1 MKFLKKIGCGLLAF
15 VCTFVSEVGA
25 QSRVVPDEP
34 AVPHFIQLQR
44 SGNGTFS
51 GEAVSSQTVLSEQ
64 IRYDF
69 AHGEQI
75 RLEATADPGSKLTRI
90 TEIGPDGREVDL
102 NLSGLPADKSFSF
115 DYYLNYS
122 VVLKAYFTTK
132 SYAVNWQ
139 LTNLRTDYQPTTAE
153 HGTTFEFTLIPDVGY
168 RLPENIEIGHWEN
181 GKEYTYDSQTGR
193 VVLHVGLEYAITIC
207 AEAEEIL
214 EPDINLKWN
223 SFAGRYFETNV
234 VADAQC
240 GIQIKNSDA
249 VFLFRYVVQDY
260 DSWKDVLNMEYADN
274 LDMNGAKQFDF
285 SEDGTVDILS
295 SATAL
300 LPDAYNTYFRFS
312 SGKAGLLQFDIEVYD
327 ESGTTLYAT
336 LKDIQAYFVD
346 PVQITVTPG
355 IQGYVGED
363 IAFDLVVTGLDD
375 ALTVGRRGT
384 LFMEMDASDTLG
396 NGTLQTDDIHLSYDG
411 TRIDW
416 QEKNGVFYGSVD
428 LGILENNHSYPFVL
442 NSSVPLSAVNKIKFG
457 LSDDRYEL
465 PGLSGNEAFPEVV
478 EKEIAFT
485 VSLPE
490 LVGAQT
496 DPVAGTYTVVSGG
509 EFAFRIVLDED
520 YDQSVPVVRVSG
532 QTILPD
538 ADGYYRIVVDRAI
551 SIEITGI
558 ELNPTG
564 VNTVSG
570 KAEAHVG
577 IHSGKVRV
585 DVAWPSVVRVF
596 DLSGKSHGVLQV
608 DSGATYLNLPSGGTY
623 MILIGE
629 RTFKVCF

>member
-90 TEIGPDGREVDL
+90 TEIGSDGREIDL
-102 NLSGLPADKSFSF
+102 DLSGLPTDKNFSF

-168 RLPENIEIGHWEN
+168 RLPESIEIGHWEN

-214 EPDINLKWN
+214 EPDIHLKWN

-260 DSWKDVLNMEYADN
+260 DSWKDILNMEYADN

-336 LKDIQAYFVD
+336 LKDIQVCFAD
-346 PVQITVTPG
+346 PVQLTVQPG
-355 IQGYVGED
+355 IQGYVDED
-363 IAFDLVVTGLDD
+363 IVFNLAVNGLDET
-375 ALTVGRRGT
+375 LSVGHSGT
-384 LFMEMDASDTLG
+384 LFIEMDAADAFG
-396 NGTLQTDDIHLSYDG
+396 NGILGIDDVRLFCGG
-411 TRIDW
+411 TQIVW
-416 QEKNGVFYGSVD
+416 QEKDGVFYGVVD
-428 LGILENNHSYPFVL
+428 LGIMENNCSYPFVM
-442 NSSVPLSAVNKIKFG
+442 NSSVPLSVTNKIKFS

-465 PGLSGNEAFPEVV
+465 PVLSGNEVFPEIV
-478 EKEIAFT
+478 EKKNTFM
-485 VSLPE
+485 VLLPE
-490 LVGAQT
+490 LIGAQT
-496 DPVAGTYTVVSGG
+496 DPVTGIYPVDAGEKFS
-509 EFAFRIVLDED
+509 FRIILDDE
-520 YDQSVPVVRVSG
+520 YDESVPVVLVSG
-532 QTILPD
+532 QIIHPD
-538 ADGYYRIVVDRAI
+538 AEGYYHIVVDRDI
-551 SIEITGI
+551 TIEITGI
-558 ELNPTG
+558 QPNNPTG
-564 VNTVSG
+564 VGVTGKDVSR
-570 KAEAHVG
+570 VY
-577 IHSGKVRV
+577 IHSGKIWV
-585 DVAWPSVVRVF
+585 DVIGPSIVRVF
-596 DLSGKSHGVLQV
+596 DLSGKVYGIWQV
-608 DSGATYLNLPSGGTY
+608 DTGKTNLNLPSGVY

-629 RTFKVCF
+629 KTFKICF